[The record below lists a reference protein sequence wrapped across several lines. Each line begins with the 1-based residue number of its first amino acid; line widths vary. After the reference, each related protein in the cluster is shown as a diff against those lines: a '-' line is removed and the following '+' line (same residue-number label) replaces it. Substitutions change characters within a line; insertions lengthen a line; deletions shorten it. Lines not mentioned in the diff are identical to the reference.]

1 MSCYTFLSF
10 VLPIS
15 ILCLKFILTNN
26 PVLANIGGHAL
37 FASLSQLEELWIN
50 DIRTV
55 YLISELSN
63 NAEGAPDSLDL

>member
-15 ILCLKFILTNN
+15 ILCLSFILTNN